1 MRLSKKDIA
10 ALIPHAGTMCLLDG
24 VEAWDEKTIL
34 CRATSHADP
43 AHPLR
48 SDGRLR
54 SLCGIEYAAQAAA
67 VHAAL
72 TAPPSGGVRPKGGVL
87 ASLREVALGT
97 DRLDDIAAPLAIRVE
112 RLLAQD
118 AGALYRFAV
127 AAEGRDLLQGR
138 LAVGWLAA
146 KAE

>member
-1 MRLSKKDIA
+1 MKLSKRDIA
-10 ALIPHAGTMCLLDG
+10 GLIPHAGAMCLLDG
-24 VEAWDEKTIL
+24 VEEWDDKTIL
-34 CRATSHADP
+34 CRATGHGDP

-72 TAPPSGGVRPKGGVL
+72 AALPSGGLHPKGGVL
-87 ASLREVALGT
+87 ASLREVALGV
-97 DRLDDIAAPLAIRVE
+97 DRLDDIAAPLTIRVE
-112 RLLAQD
+112 RLLAQE
-118 AGALYRFAV
+118 AGAQYRFAV

-138 LAVGWLAA
+138 LSVAWVH
-146 KAE
+146 